1 MPLITETAP
10 SLEGLRVLVVDDE
23 PDARELIKTVLE
35 GYGAQVTVA
44 GSAVE
49 CLAELSRMTTSQG
62 LPDVLISDIGMP
74 GEDGYDLIGQVRVL
88 PAEYGGRI
96 PAVALTAYGRTQ
108 DQVRALTA
116 GFQSH
121 IAKPVEPVDLASI
134 VASLRRGWKDHRIPV

>member
-1 MPLITETAP
+1 
-10 SLEGLRVLVVDDE
+10 VVDDE

-35 GYGAQVTVA
+35 GYGAQVRVA
-44 GSAVE
+44 GSAAE
-49 CLAELSRMTTSQG
+49 CLTELSRMATSQE

-88 PAEYGGRI
+88 PVEYGGRI

-108 DQVRALTA
+108 DQVQALAA

-121 IAKPVEPVDLASI
+121 VAKPVEPVELASV
-134 VASLRRGWKDHRIPV
+134 VASLRRDQRQQRL